1 MIDVNNFDEIRPYQ
15 DQEVGNVIKELV
27 QQDSII
33 PLIKKLYPGTDPEKI
48 KLSFTRISSING
60 FQTRVIYPILKN
72 LLGSTS
78 DGISFTGF
86 EKLDK
91 SKAYLFISNHHDI
104 VLDPS
109 VLNFLLFE
117 QDFQTTKVAI
127 GDNLLTTKWIK
138 DLARLNKSFIVH
150 RSPPIKLSF
159 YYSHRLSNF
168 IKKSILEEN
177 ESIWIAQRQG
187 RAKDGNDV
195 TQVSL
200 LKMLAY
206 GGDENKFAYLH
217 SLNFLPL
224 AISYEYDPCDIL
236 KVRELILKERSKDYR
251 KSDKEDIISMAT
263 GLTGYKGKIHVS
275 LGKPLDKEF
284 DDIMQH
290 DSSKEQYSSLAAI
303 IDEQIQSIIKL
314 WPTNYIA
321 YDLLMNREM
330 YKEKYALEEKES
342 FLEYVNKRLKSAE
355 LDDQESRTLFLSI
368 YANPVK
374 NKIRLTRF

>member
-1 MIDVNNFDEIRPYQ
+1 MIDVDNFDEIRPYQ
-15 DQEVGNVIKELV
+15 DQEVGDIIKELV
-27 QQDSII
+27 QQDFFI
-33 PLIKKLYPGTDPEKI
+33 PLIKKLYTGTDPERI
-48 KLSFTRISSING
+48 KASFSRISSIHD
-60 FQTRVIYPILKN
+60 FQSRVIYPVLKN

-78 DGISFTGF
+78 EGITFTGF

-91 SKAYLFISNHHDI
+91 EKAYLFISNHHDI

-109 VLNFLLFE
+109 VLNFILFE
-117 QDFQTTKVAI
+117 QGFHTTKVAI

-150 RSPPIKLSF
+150 RSPPIKLSY

-168 IKKSILEEN
+168 IKTSILDEN

-236 KVRELILKERSKDYR
+236 KVRELIMKERSKDYR

-263 GLTGYKGKIHVS
+263 GLTGFKGKIHIS
-275 LGKPLDKEF
+275 IGKPLDEEF
-284 DDIMQH
+284 DDIVQH
-290 DSSKEQYSSLAAI
+290 ETNKEQYSSLAAI

-321 YDLLMNREM
+321 YDVLMNMEM
-330 YKEKYALEEKES
+330 YREKYTPDEKQS
-342 FLEYVNKRLKSAE
+342 FLEYVTKRLNSAD
-355 LDDQESRTLFLSI
+355 LDDPESRTLFLSI

-374 NKIRLTRF
+374 NKIRLTQF

>member
-1 MIDVNNFDEIRPYQ
+1 
-15 DQEVGNVIKELV
+15 
-27 QQDSII
+27 
-33 PLIKKLYPGTDPEKI
+33 
-48 KLSFTRISSING
+48 
-60 FQTRVIYPILKN
+60 VIYPILKK

-91 SKAYLFISNHHDI
+91 NRSYLFISNHHDI

-109 VLNFLLFE
+109 VLNFILYE
-117 QDFQTTKVAI
+117 QGNRTTKVAI

-150 RSPPIKLSF
+150 RSPPIKLSY

-168 IKKSILEEN
+168 IKTSILEEN

-206 GGDENKFAYLH
+206 GGDENKFAYLY

-236 KVRELILKERSKDYR
+236 KVKELIAKERSKDYR
-251 KSDKEDIISMAT
+251 KSEKEDVISMAT
-263 GLTGYKGKIHVS
+263 GLTGYKGKIHIS
-275 LGKPLDKEF
+275 LGEPLDKEF

-290 DSSKEQYSSLAAI
+290 ETSKEQYSGLAAI
-303 IDEQIQSIIKL
+303 IDEQIQSIIRL

-321 YDLLMNREM
+321 YDLLMQRDT
-330 YKEKYALEEKES
+330 YGEKYTADEKNA
-342 FLEYVNKRLKSAE
+342 FLEYVNKRLISAE
-355 LDDQESRTLFLSI
+355 LDDADSRTMFLSI